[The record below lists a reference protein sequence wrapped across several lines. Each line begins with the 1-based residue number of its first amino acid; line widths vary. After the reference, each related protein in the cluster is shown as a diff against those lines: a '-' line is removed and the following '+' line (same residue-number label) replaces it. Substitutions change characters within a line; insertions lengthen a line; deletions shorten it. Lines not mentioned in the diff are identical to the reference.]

1 MASSPSFSVV
11 AVDASVDGIDA
22 GRKRIEQSLSKIL
35 KRKSARKVLAEEDAG
50 GQKEEILSRITYASD
65 LNALAHCDLV
75 IEAATEN
82 PDIKMPL
89 FKDLARITSEDC
101 ILASNTSSLSIKE
114 MAMASGR
121 PSHVVGMHFFNPVQM
136 MKLVEVVRCEETDPA
151 VFEKCRSWAQAIDKH
166 PVTCSDTPGFI
177 VNRLLV
183 PGLAQGMLMLDRGD
197 ASAED
202 IDKSMELGAGWPM
215 GPMALAD
222 YVGLDICLS
231 ILDGT
236 ADVQAE
242 LKEYL
247 NSKNINS
254 LFIQIVER
262 LLIEKPDNPIGF
274 IVEYLA
280 KRYPEET
287 RAAKVGHSG
296 SHRAGSLASNITT
309 ASSRVESEEEQTDS
323 EDDEYLDD
331 IDLQPTTV
339 PKKIVRRESVSA
351 EQVGANTKPPEL
363 KKVPKSEAESARI
376 HELLRENIMF
386 KHLDSLQTDQ
396 VKDTMFLVEHEPD
409 DVVIREGDAGDNFYV
424 IDEGTF
430 NVYIKKEGVETK
442 VKSMGPGESFGE
454 LALMY
459 STPRTATCKAVT
471 KARLW
476 ALDRISFKVILQA
489 TTTARRTQHKSFLES
504 VPTLEQL
511 TEYEILTIADA
522 LVEDS
527 YEDGDVI
534 CTQGEVGDAFYII
547 KKGAASVIQTDA
559 LGESQEIAHLDTGHY
574 FGEVALIFA
583 QPRGAT
589 VKAVGPLQLLSL
601 DRRTFKRV
609 MGPMETILKRNMKAY
624 KRIAASNI

>member
-1 MASSPSFSVV
+1 MADPS
-11 AVDASVDGIDA
+11 
-22 GRKRIEQSLSKIL
+22 
-35 KRKSARKVLAEEDAG
+35 
-50 GQKEEILSRITYASD
+50 
-65 LNALAHCDLV
+65 
-75 IEAATEN
+75 
-82 PDIKMPL
+82 
-89 FKDLARITSEDC
+89 
-101 ILASNTSSLSIKE
+101 
-114 MAMASGR
+114 
-121 PSHVVGMHFFNPVQM
+121 
-136 MKLVEVVRCEETDPA
+136 
-151 VFEKCRSWAQAIDKH
+151 
-166 PVTCSDTPGFI
+166 
-177 VNRLLV
+177 
-183 PGLAQGMLMLDRGD
+183 
-197 ASAED
+197 
-202 IDKSMELGAGWPM
+202 
-215 GPMALAD
+215 
-222 YVGLDICLS
+222 
-231 ILDGT
+231 T

-280 KRYPEET
+280 KRYPDET
-287 RAAKVGHSG
+287 RAAKVGHAISQ
-296 SHRAGSLASNITT
+296 RTGSLASNLTS

-323 EDDEYLDD
+323 EDDEYMDD
-331 IDLQPTTV
+331 IDLQPTTA

-351 EQVGANTKPPEL
+351 EQVGANTKQPEL
-363 KKVPKSEAESARI
+363 KIVPKSDEESTRI
-376 HELLRENIMF
+376 HEILRENLLF
-386 KHLDSLQTDQ
+386 KHLDSQQTDQ
-396 VKDTMFLVEHEPD
+396 VKDAMFLVQHEPD

-430 NVYIKKEGVETK
+430 DVYIKKEGVETK
-442 VKSMGPGESFGE
+442 VKSLGPGESFGE

-459 STPRTATCKAVT
+459 STPRSATCKAVT

-476 ALDRISFKVILQA
+476 ALDRISFKIILQA
-489 TTTARRTQHKSFLES
+489 TTTARRKQHKSFLES

-547 KKGAASVIQTDA
+547 KKGSASVIQTDA
-559 LGESQEIAHLDTGHY
+559 LGESQEIAHLDMGHY

>member
-309 ASSRVESEEEQTDS
+309 ASR
-323 EDDEYLDD
+323 
-331 IDLQPTTV
+331 
-339 PKKIVRRESVSA
+339 
-351 EQVGANTKPPEL
+351 
-363 KKVPKSEAESARI
+363 
-376 HELLRENIMF
+376 MF

>member
-1 MASSPSFSVV
+1 MADPS
-11 AVDASVDGIDA
+11 
-22 GRKRIEQSLSKIL
+22 
-35 KRKSARKVLAEEDAG
+35 
-50 GQKEEILSRITYASD
+50 
-65 LNALAHCDLV
+65 
-75 IEAATEN
+75 
-82 PDIKMPL
+82 
-89 FKDLARITSEDC
+89 
-101 ILASNTSSLSIKE
+101 
-114 MAMASGR
+114 
-121 PSHVVGMHFFNPVQM
+121 
-136 MKLVEVVRCEETDPA
+136 
-151 VFEKCRSWAQAIDKH
+151 
-166 PVTCSDTPGFI
+166 
-177 VNRLLV
+177 
-183 PGLAQGMLMLDRGD
+183 
-197 ASAED
+197 
-202 IDKSMELGAGWPM
+202 
-215 GPMALAD
+215 
-222 YVGLDICLS
+222 
-231 ILDGT
+231 T

-280 KRYPEET
+280 KRYPDET
-287 RAAKVGHSG
+287 RAPRVGHSMSQREG
-296 SHRAGSLASNITT
+296 SAFSDVTRVSG
-309 ASSRVESEEEQTDS
+309 RVESEEEQTDS
-323 EDDEYLDD
+323 EDDEYMDD
-331 IDLQPTTV
+331 IELQSTLV
-339 PKKIVRRESVSA
+339 AKKGGRRESVSA
-351 EQVGANTKPPEL
+351 EQVGGDIKPAEL
-363 KKVPKSEAESARI
+363 KKVPKREEESARI
-376 HELLRENIMF
+376 QEILRENIMF
-386 KHLDSLQTDQ
+386 KHLDVHQTDQ
-396 VKDTMFLVEHEPD
+396 VKDAMFLVEHEPG

-430 NVYIKKEGVETK
+430 DVFIKKADVETK

-489 TTTARRTQHKSFLES
+489 TTTARRAQHKTFLES

-522 LVEDS
+522 LVEVS
-527 YEDGDVI
+527 YDDGDLV

-547 KKGAASVIQTDA
+547 KKGSASVLQSDA
-559 LGESQEIAHLDTGHY
+559 LGDVQEIARLDTGHY

-589 VKAVGPLQLLSL
+589 VKAVGQLQLLSL

-609 MGPMETILKRNMKAY
+609 MGPMENILQRNMKSY